1 MTKGTLLSTNIGK
14 KTGVLS
20 FCQFCQNAKKVIR
33 MHFWQFC
40 HIVRIPLE
48 NNPKTLEN
56 DKRKGW
62 VRKSMTKLINKVYIY
77 KHICFYLL
85 YYRALLEVNSF
96 VRVLSEVLT
105 KV

>member
-1 MTKGTLLSTNIGK
+1 MTKGTLLFTECADMGV
-14 KTGVLS
+14 VLS
-20 FCQFCQNAKKVIR
+20 FCQFCQNAEKVIR

-62 VRKSMTKLINKVYIY
+62 VRKSMTKVINNIYIY
-77 KHICFYLL
+77 TYICFYLL
-85 YYRALLEVNSF
+85 YYRALFEVDSF

>member
-1 MTKGTLLSTNIGK
+1 MTKAPLLFTEYADMRV
-14 KTGVLS
+14 VLS

-62 VRKSMTKLINKVYIY
+62 VRKSVTKLINKVYIY
-77 KHICFYLL
+77 NHICFYLL
-85 YYRALLEVNSF
+85 YYRALRGVDSF
-96 VRVLSEVLT
+96 GRVLSEGVT